1 MIVQVKGVREGI
13 KLKVAGINN
22 PETVMLEIKEKLLQ
36 VKELLKSQTETT
48 VWIESTTL
56 LHKEK
61 LEIREYIFNLL
72 GEDTLVNFDVPKED
86 APVSLFHCGTLRSG
100 QKLFSEGHLIVQG
113 DVNPGAELKA
123 LGNIVVLGTL
133 KGIVHAGSGGD
144 RSASVSAIVM
154 SPTQIRIADVI
165 TRAPDETLQPSAPEI
180 AYIMEDRIYIEN
192 IVKK

>member
-13 KLKVAGINN
+13 KLRVAGINN

-56 LHKEK
+56 SHKEK

-72 GEDTLVNFDVPKED
+72 GEDTLVNFDVPKEES
-86 APVSLFHCGTLRSG
+86 PVSLFHCGTLRSG
-100 QKLFSEGHLIVQG
+100 QKLFSEGHLIIQG
-113 DVNPGAELKA
+113 DVNPGAEIKA

-133 KGIVHAGSGGD
+133 KGVVHAGSGGD

-154 SPTQIRIADVI
+154 APTQIRIADVI
-165 TRAPDETLQPSAPEI
+165 TRAPDEQPEPSVPEI

>member
-1 MIVQVKGVREGI
+1 MIVQVKGVRGGI
-13 KLKVAGINN
+13 KLKVAGIRS

-36 VKELLKSQTETT
+36 VKELLKNQTETT

-56 LHKEK
+56 SHKEK

-72 GEDTLVNFDVPKED
+72 GQETLVNFDVPRED
-86 APVSLFHCGTLRSG
+86 SPVSLFHCGTLRSG
-100 QKLFSEGHLIVQG
+100 QKLFSEGHLIVHG

-133 KGIVHAGSGGD
+133 KGIVHAGAGGD
-144 RSASVSAIVM
+144 RSASVSAIVL

-165 TRAPDETLQPSAPEI
+165 TRAPDEQLSPTNPEI

-192 IVKK
+192 IVGK